1 MPRDYGDYR
10 HPQEALSRRQR
21 SPRIFPGNRAD
32 VPQRCSQVWLLSAHR
47 KDSSRLPPV
56 RIGQPRKCFRVCFL
70 LLVLRPNKWHK
81 SECFERARLQ
91 PRRKPAFNERALAAE
106 VDRSIRKTEPVS
118 YSVKFRDTT
127 LGMVG
132 KN

>member
-1 MPRDYGDYR
+1 
-10 HPQEALSRRQR
+10 
-21 SPRIFPGNRAD
+21 
-32 VPQRCSQVWLLSAHR
+32 
-47 KDSSRLPPV
+47 
-56 RIGQPRKCFRVCFL
+56 VCFL

-132 KN
+132 KNHLARRFARDSQRPRQKRLDLGPFMLRHKKKNSLLRIPGAHQILIVQKNVRRVPIG